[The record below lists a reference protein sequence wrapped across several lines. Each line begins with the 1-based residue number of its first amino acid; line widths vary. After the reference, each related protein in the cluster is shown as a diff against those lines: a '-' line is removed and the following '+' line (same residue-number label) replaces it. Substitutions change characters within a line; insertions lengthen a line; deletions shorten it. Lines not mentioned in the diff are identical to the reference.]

1 MHKSVTDACGSSTGS
16 HELRSDALLGM
27 AGGELLGLKTGD
39 WQNKKRPH
47 EFYKNA
53 FPPNSAFSPPIS
65 AFSPPI
71 SAFVLGPHFQK
82 KAFRIQ
88 VPQNSRH
95 WDPAMKRSKSF
106 IPLPVASPT
115 VPCRPLWPAATK
127 QHPSLPGKALALSK
141 CSIFQDDPFVLF
153 GDSNQ
158 GAASQIRHNLLQA
171 SFGPPG
177 AAVLSKDLNQWP
189 RCIHLPGEVSARS
202 IRAILE

>member
-1 MHKSVTDACGSSTGS
+1 MHKSVPDACGSSTGS

-53 FPPNSAFSPPIS
+53 FPPNSAFSPPISAFSPPISAFSPPIS

-127 QHPSLPGKALALSK
+127 TAPKLT
-141 CSIFQDDPFVLF
+141 
-153 GDSNQ
+153 
-158 GAASQIRHNLLQA
+158 
-171 SFGPPG
+171 
-177 AAVLSKDLNQWP
+177 W
-189 RCIHLPGEVSARS
+189 
-202 IRAILE
+202 